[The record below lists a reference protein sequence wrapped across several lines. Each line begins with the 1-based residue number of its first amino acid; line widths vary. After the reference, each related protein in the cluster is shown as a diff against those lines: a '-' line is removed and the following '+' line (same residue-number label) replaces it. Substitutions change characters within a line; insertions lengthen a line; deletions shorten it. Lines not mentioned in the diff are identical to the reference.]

1 MFLHRERGEAARMF
15 KLCELWRNCW
25 LDTSSWKKRGKMTY
39 SLLSWEGGK
48 TPGEKIPVL
57 CGYLSKLGLKEP
69 PPPDQYGGKEIDGI
83 HRGLKIFENDSELKK
98 SYCRRERRIKCKR
111 RHTGLH
117 QCG

>member
-1 MFLHRERGEAARMF
+1 MNFGEI
-15 KLCELWRNCW
+15 CW

-48 TPGEKIPVL
+48 TPGKKIPVL

-69 PPPDQYGGKEIDGI
+69 PPPDQYGEKEIDGI

-111 RHTGLH
+111 RHMGLD